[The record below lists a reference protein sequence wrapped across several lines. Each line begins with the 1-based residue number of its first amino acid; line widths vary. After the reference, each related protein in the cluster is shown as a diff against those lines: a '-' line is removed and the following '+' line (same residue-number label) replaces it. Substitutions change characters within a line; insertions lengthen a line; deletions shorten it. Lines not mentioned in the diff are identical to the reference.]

1 MRSRN
6 FNSALLFSLCFKYGI
21 SFAAYSYLPYCLLVY
36 SATISP
42 FGFCCMKVLFIG
54 GTGNISLSAS
64 RLLLSR
70 GCDLWLLNRTGS
82 HVDLPSAHF
91 ICGDID
97 TPQAHRHLDD
107 FEWDAVVN
115 WIAFTPEHIE
125 RDIQL
130 FRGKARQYIFI
141 SSASCYQN
149 PGPTPY
155 ITERTPLENP
165 FWEYSRN
172 KIAAERT
179 LMSAYER
186 EGFPAT
192 IVRPS
197 HTYSTVIPLTIGGW
211 TEYTAVAR
219 MKQGKPVVVQG
230 DGTSVWTLTH
240 AEDFAR
246 GFAGLV
252 GNAKAI
258 GEDFHITSD
267 EFLTWDTIYQLT
279 AEAAGCEARIVHV
292 TSERICAL
300 NPDYT
305 GTLLGDKSVSAIFD
319 NSKIKALV
327 PDFRA
332 EIPYR
337 EGIKRTIA
345 WFEADPARQRINP
358 ATDAFIEKLITLA

>member
-1 MRSRN
+1 
-6 FNSALLFSLCFKYGI
+6 
-21 SFAAYSYLPYCLLVY
+21 
-36 SATISP
+36 
-42 FGFCCMKVLFIG
+42 MKILFIG
-54 GTGNISLSAS
+54 GTGNISLSTS

-70 GCDLWLLNRTGS
+70 GHELWLLNRSG
-82 HVDLPSAHF
+82 HHPELQNAHF
-91 ICGDID
+91 IRGDITARD
-97 TPQAHRHLDD
+97 AQSELQNH
-107 FEWDAVVN
+107 EWDAVVN
-115 WIAFTPEHIE
+115 WIAFTAADVE
-125 RDIQL
+125 RDMTL
-130 FRGKARQYIFI
+130 FRDKTRQYVFV

-172 KIAAERT
+172 KIAAERA
-179 LMSAYER
+179 LMAAYDAT
-186 EGFPAT
+186 GFPAT

-211 TEYTAVAR
+211 QEYTAVAR

-246 GFAGLV
+246 GFSGLI
-252 GNAKAI
+252 GNSAAI

-267 EFLTWDTIYQLT
+267 EFLTWDTIYQFT

-292 TSERICAL
+292 TSDRICAMDA
-300 NPDYT
+300 DYT

-319 NSKIKALV
+319 NSKIKRLV

-332 EIPYR
+332 TIPYR
-337 EGIKRTIA
+337 DGIKRTIA
-345 WFEADPARQRINP
+345 WFEADPARQVIDP
-358 ATDAFIEKLITLA
+358 ATDAFIERLIATTR

>member
-1 MRSRN
+1 
-6 FNSALLFSLCFKYGI
+6 
-21 SFAAYSYLPYCLLVY
+21 
-36 SATISP
+36 
-42 FGFCCMKVLFIG
+42 MKILFIG
-54 GTGNISLSAS
+54 GTGNISLSS
-64 RLLLSR
+64 SHRLLAQ
-70 GCDLWLLNRTGS
+70 GHELWLLNRTGA
-82 HVDLPSAHF
+82 HPALPGAKF
-91 ICGDID
+91 ICGDIANV
-97 TPQAHRHLDD
+97 QQQLVGH
-107 FEWDAVVN
+107 EWDVVVN
-115 WIAFTPEHIE
+115 WIAFTAADAE
-125 RDIQL
+125 RDIDL
-130 FRGKARQYIFI
+130 FRDRTRQYVFI

-172 KIAAERT
+172 KIAAERSLT
-179 LMSAYER
+179 AAYEAT
-186 EGFPAT
+186 GFPAT

-211 TEYTAVAR
+211 QEYTAVAR

-246 GFAGLV
+246 GFVGLL
-252 GNAKAI
+252 GNNAAI

-292 TSERICAL
+292 TSDRICAM
-300 NPDYT
+300 DAEYT

-319 NSKIKALV
+319 NSKIKRLV

-332 EIPYR
+332 TIPYR

-345 WFEADPARQRINP
+345 WFEADPARQVIDP
-358 ATDAFIEKLITLA
+358 TTDAFIDRLIASTR